1 MIRRDRGSGVALPH
15 DALDLPDHLETGGI
29 RDWTDY
35 GIWGLLLYDEQ
46 PPWFTLI
53 ECMHILFYRE
63 GTHKENLFEP
73 VTHDAHGK
81 LKHEAVTYRVPLN
94 LGLRHLLFR
103 DLETPRVATH
113 GIPNAQAQWQ
123 IFAERTERSASDLGL
138 SFNHLQTVFE
148 DVKSLND
155 ALDLLRSTEVEAYSG
170 RRWTSRHILP
180 LGPDMLFADVREG
193 KSEGKYNADRRFVR
207 RSGEMLYLML
217 GRACSDLRKDV
228 ETLLRQ
234 RLLAQNTPWNQLAK
248 LIRGGE
254 TTAGSH
260 SEQTVELSTGYLP
273 IPHLPVYNRLAQDW
287 KALLSLSGKP
297 IEDLLDPLMRLST
310 LHQTIYILNR
320 SQTTR
325 TGGPPD
331 EFPPFVFELAGSA
344 RKNAVQRIS
353 LGQYGSHMRLPR
365 QGIDAF
371 IDTFSQSD
379 HWTAAIGTSMER
391 RRASQTL
398 KDMFRWEND
407 GGETSG
413 RKAPPSHMLEQFRAS
428 ALKGSK
434 RSIWATL
441 SNQTKGA
448 GMAIAKRRAGT
459 WYAPNDAVLEAL
471 VLANVT
477 DPVELGV
484 FLDDLYE
491 RYRIVVGQQQAQ
503 RAFGS
508 DAAMSLEQLKINEQ
522 RLEHR
527 LRILGFVD
535 RKSDACAFVV
545 NPYYERGDEARA
557 EAG

>member
-1 MIRRDRGSGVALPH
+1 MIRRDPGKGVALPD
-15 DALDLPDHLETGGI
+15 DALDLPDHLETRGI

-53 ECMHILFYRE
+53 ECMHILFFRE
-63 GTHKENLFEP
+63 AHKESLFEP
-73 VTHDAHGK
+73 LTIDAHGV
-81 LKHEAVTYRVPLN
+81 LRHEVVTYRVPLN

-103 DLETPRVATH
+103 DLEIPRVAAH
-113 GIPNAQAQWQ
+113 GASDAQAQWQ
-123 IFAERTERSASDLGL
+123 IFAERNEKNPSDLSL
-138 SFNHLQTVFE
+138 SFNHLQEVFE

-155 ALDLLRSTEVEAYSG
+155 ALDLLRSTEVEAFSG

-207 RSGEMLYLML
+207 RSGEMLYLMI
-217 GRACSDLRKDV
+217 GRAHAELRKEL
-228 ETLLRQ
+228 ETRLRQ
-234 RLLAQNTPWNQLAK
+234 RLLAQDTPWNRLAR
-248 LIRGGE
+248 LIRGAGS
-254 TTAGSH
+254 TAGSH
-260 SEQTVELSTGYLP
+260 NEQTVELSTGYLP
-273 IPHLPVYNRLAQDW
+273 IPHLPVYDRLAEDW
-287 KALLSLSGKP
+287 IALLSLSGRP

-310 LHQTIYILNR
+310 LHQVIYILDR
-320 SQTTR
+320 AQTIKAGSQ
-325 TGGPPD
+325 PNQ
-331 EFPPFVFELAGSA
+331 FPPFVLELAGSA

-353 LGQYGSHMRLPR
+353 LGQYGSHMMLPR
-365 QGIDAF
+365 QAIDEF
-371 IDTFSQSD
+371 IVAFSQSD
-379 HWTAAIGTSMER
+379 HWRATIGTSMER
-391 RRASQTL
+391 DRASQTV
-398 KDMFRWEND
+398 KEMFRWEGD
-407 GGETSG
+407 GGDAVG
-413 RKAPPSHMLEQFRAS
+413 RRSSPDHTLEQFRAS

-434 RSIWATL
+434 RSIWATF

-448 GMAIAKRRAGT
+448 GIAMAKRRAGT

-471 VLANVT
+471 VLANVKE
-477 DPVELGV
+477 PIELGL
-484 FLDDLYE
+484 FLGRLYE
-491 RYRIVVGQQQAQ
+491 RYRIVIGQQQAQ

-545 NPYYERGDEARA
+545 NPYYERGNDARTEAA
-557 EAG
+557 